1 MVIVIVYSWD
11 QLDGFIILPV
21 AERGQ
26 AGAGE
31 EAAEAVRDGGHWRPA
46 AAAGQE

>member
-1 MVIVIVYSWD
+1 MVIVIVYSWG
-11 QLDGFIILPV
+11 QLDGFILPV

-31 EAAEAVRDGGHWRPA
+31 EAAETVRDGGHWRPA

>member
-1 MVIVIVYSWD
+1 MVKVYSQ
-11 QLDGFIILPV
+11 QLGSSDGFILPV

-26 AGAGE
+26 AGAGQ
-31 EAAEAVRDGGHWRPA
+31 EAETVRDGGHGRPA